1 MKYLKLFENFYLT
14 ESIEINMNQLDIEF
28 LKTTKEIF
36 GETVKLEDIKVTYRP
51 STDTGSK
58 PTLSISVTIPQTKES
73 NKGLFL
79 SIDFDKDGVGTIY
92 YDNYSKDKQSTS
104 EEFNTIL
111 IPAFKKASTKLLEDL
126 IKQPD
131 KMSKAT
137 VGLGYKYEEKDQEDL
152 NRYVSEIKNLNKIKI
167 R

>member
-14 ESIEINMNQLDIEF
+14 ESLEININQLDIDF

-36 GETVKLEDIKVTYRP
+36 GETVKLVDIKVTYRP

-58 PTLSISVTIPQTKES
+58 PTLSMSVTIPQTKES
-73 NKGLFL
+73 NKALLL
-79 SIDFDKDGVGTIY
+79 SINFDKNGVGSIY

-104 EEFNTIL
+104 QEFNTIL
-111 IPAFKKASTKLLEDL
+111 IPAFKKASAKLLEDL

-131 KMSKAT
+131 KMSNAT
-137 VGLGYKYEEKDQEDL
+137 VGFGYDYEEKDQEEL
-152 NRYVSEIKNLNKIKI
+152 NKYVSEIKNLNKITI

>member
-14 ESIEINMNQLDIEF
+14 ESLEININQLDIDF

-36 GETVKLEDIKVTYRP
+36 GETVKLVDIKVTYRP

-58 PTLSISVTIPQTKES
+58 PTLSMSVTIPQTKES
-73 NKGLFL
+73 NKGLLL
-79 SIDFDKDGVGTIY
+79 SINFDKNGVGSIY

-104 EEFNTIL
+104 QEFNTIL
-111 IPAFKKASTKLLEDL
+111 IPAFKKAAAKLLEDL

-131 KMSKAT
+131 KMSNAT
-137 VGLGYKYEEKDQEDL
+137 VGSGYDYEEKDQEEL
-152 NRYVSEIKNLNKIKI
+152 NKYVSEIKNLNKITI